1 MNWAILRHDEY
12 RVATST
18 KDIRD
23 NFNDEGVFYSL
34 SNTGKPGVSRFDSDT
49 ILLTDNEIL
58 IKAARRTTD
67 MFKVAVYNVS
77 GAKKPR
83 HWNESDMADLDIKT
97 SKNLIG
103 EIVNLSQEMG
113 SQMWHILANG
123 GTYDDIRDI
132 YLDICK
138 LSIASNVEI
147 DRAKKEFVVDTGEE
161 LRALRA
167 KYKILGKG
175 DRSVKPHFFAHIAKQ
190 KGFYNPE
197 RKEYRKFKTSMDY
210 LQECVNSFNMQ
221 RRGKAQKNEYLP
233 FSAVV
238 KRERVNHQ
246 YVDHAMIDE
255 IYERTAQLKE
265 RLQAISAGEGDAET
279 LAKRRQEER
288 QEFREYIGSCKLN
301 YHEMVTLLESLE
313 DDEHKDV
320 RQMLFYLLF
329 EYPNESFYGVIKA
342 AKEPIPV
349 LEESENGDIRI
360 YDSRFVAKI

>member
-1 MNWAILRHDEY
+1 
-12 RVATST
+12 
-18 KDIRD
+18 
-23 NFNDEGVFYSL
+23 
-34 SNTGKPGVSRFDSDT
+34 
-49 ILLTDNEIL
+49 
-58 IKAARRTTD
+58 
-67 MFKVAVYNVS
+67 
-77 GAKKPR
+77 
-83 HWNESDMADLDIKT
+83 
-97 SKNLIG
+97 
-103 EIVNLSQEMG
+103 
-113 SQMWHILANG
+113 
-123 GTYDDIRDI
+123 
-132 YLDICK
+132 
-138 LSIASNVEI
+138 
-147 DRAKKEFVVDTGEE
+147 
-161 LRALRA
+161 
-167 KYKILGKG
+167 
-175 DRSVKPHFFAHIAKQ
+175 
-190 KGFYNPE
+190 
-197 RKEYRKFKTSMDY
+197 MDY
-210 LQECVNSFNMQ
+210 LQECVNSFNLQ

-246 YVDHAMIDE
+246 YVDQAMIDE